1 MQTLDDEQKK
11 LKPQLPQQ
19 QSQQQS
25 QQRYT
30 SFNGYLKEI
39 FNARVYRVPIDAGF
53 TCPNRDGTRA
63 LGGCTFC
70 DDRGSGAPTI
80 NQVLS
85 VKEQLLTGIERIR
98 RRYKAEKFL
107 AYFQA
112 FTNTYAPEAVLR
124 SLYDVSLDHED
135 VVGICIGTRPDCLD
149 DNVLNLLAEYAEKT
163 YVFLEIGLQTAHNRT
178 LDLIN
183 RAHSAEE
190 FFDSV
195 ERARKKNLVVATHLI
210 FGLPGETRED
220 MLETVRQVAD
230 IGITAIK
237 IHQLC
242 VYKHTPMAIDYAEG
256 RLPLLEEDEYVS
268 LVADALELLPPD
280 MVVMRLVAEGTR
292 EEVIAPEW
300 AFEKSRIMDK
310 IDAEL
315 TKRGTRQGSKFQ
327 PRT

>member
-11 LKPQLPQQ
+11 LKPQLP
-19 QSQQQS
+19 QQQS

-124 SLYDVSLDHED
+124 SLYDVSLDHEE

-242 VYKHTPMAIDYAEG
+242 VYKHTPMAIDYTEG